1 MGNLLHIYKRRQ
13 GVKALKLLTLFLLFA
28 FLQMAWSQD
37 TVTIQDCEDIHIANG
52 PALDYTPD
60 GNNGTAERL
69 VICNYKC

>member
-1 MGNLLHIYKRRQ
+1 
-13 GVKALKLLTLFLLFA
+13 
-28 FLQMAWSQD
+28 MAWSQD
-37 TVTIQDCEDIHIANG
+37 SVTIQDCEDIHIANG